1 MAPRSIFASIAI
13 VLLVVAAFGGLS
25 VGIPLVFAQLTSAP
39 AVGGDA
45 SVSLVPTVALIYGL
59 LSVAGLIGMLLGRRW
74 AAPLVVVS
82 QGIVA
87 LALLAMY
94 VGMPEWS
101 LLVVAA
107 IAGIAAVCALADARV
122 RRT

>member
-1 MAPRSIFASIAI
+1 MAPRSMFASIAI

-25 VGIPLVFAQLTSAP
+25 VGVPLLFAQLTSAP
-39 AVGGDA
+39 AVGVDG
-45 SVSLVPTVALIYGL
+45 SLSLIPAVALVYGL

-87 LALLAMY
+87 LALIAIYADMQ
-94 VGMPEWS
+94 EWS
-101 LLVVAA
+101 LLVVAV
-107 IAGIAAVCALADARV
+107 IAGGAAVSALADARL
-122 RRT
+122 RA

>member
-1 MAPRSIFASIAI
+1 
-13 VLLVVAAFGGLS
+13 
-25 VGIPLVFAQLTSAP
+25 
-39 AVGGDA
+39 
-45 SVSLVPTVALIYGL
+45 
-59 LSVAGLIGMLLGRRW
+59 MLLGRRW
-74 AAPLVVVS
+74 AAPHVVVS

-94 VGMPEWS
+94 MGMPEWS

-107 IAGIAAVCALADARV
+107 IAGGAAVGALADARV